1 MNRLEGIR
9 FIEELELENK
19 RVFIRVDFNV
29 PMDKKTGKV
38 TDDER
43 IRAALKTIQFAVD
56 KGARVML
63 ASHLGRPKGKP
74 TPEYSMEAVGRRLA
88 EITGWEVL
96 VPDDCV
102 GDAAKKVV
110 ADLREGQVVLLENLR
125 FHAEEEKNDEG
136 FARELAQLCDVYV
149 NDAFGSSHRAHA
161 SVDALP
167 RMMRERAM
175 GYLVRDE
182 LASLARVV
190 DTPER
195 PFVAVLGG
203 AKVTDKIN
211 VIEAL
216 LEKCDALCIGGA
228 MANTLLAARGVDMKA
243 SRIEGDYLAQARTLL
258 EKAEKKGVSV
268 LLPTDVVV
276 ADSLEATS
284 GSTVSAKSVPQGQMA
299 LDVGPET
306 VKAFSS
312 KIAQA
317 KTVFWNGPMG
327 LFENKPFSAGTFGV
341 AEAMAS
347 AAGFT
352 VVGGG
357 DSAAAIRAAG
367 GDIAARIN
375 FISTGGGASL
385 ELLEGKVL
393 PGVEA
398 LRAGR

>member
-9 FIEELELENK
+9 FIEELPLENK

-43 IRAALKTIQFAVD
+43 IRAALKTVRYAVE

-74 TPEYSMEAVGRRLA
+74 EPQYSMEPVGKRLA
-88 EITGWEVL
+88 EITGWEVI
-96 VPDDCV
+96 VPDDCI
-102 GDAAKKVV
+102 GDSAKKVV
-110 ADLREGQVVLLENLR
+110 ADLREGQVCLLENLR
-125 FHAEEEKNDEG
+125 FHAEEEKNDEA
-136 FARELAQLCDVYV
+136 FARELAALCDVYI

-161 SVDALP
+161 SVHALP
-167 RMMRERAM
+167 RMMQERGM

-182 LASLARVV
+182 LSSLARIV
-190 DTPER
+190 DAPER

-203 AKVTDKIN
+203 AKVTDKIG

-216 LEKCDALCIGGA
+216 LEKCDSLLIGGA
-228 MANTLLAARGVDMKA
+228 MANTLLAARGADLKA

-258 EKAEKKGVSV
+258 EKAQNKGVDV

-284 GSTVSAKSVPQGQMA
+284 GSTVSVSSVPDGKMA

-306 VKAFSS
+306 VKTFSA

-327 LFENKPFSAGTFGV
+327 LFESKPFSAGTFGV
-341 AEAMAS
+341 ADAMAKT
-347 AAGFT
+347 AGFT
-352 VVGGG
+352 VIGGG
-357 DSAAAIRAAG
+357 DSAAAVRAAG
-367 GDIAARIN
+367 EEIANKIN

-385 ELLEGKVL
+385 ELLEGKKL
-393 PGVEA
+393 PGVDA
-398 LRAGR
+398 LRVGR